1 LNIANT
7 QKNRG
12 AGQLARYLHSR
23 YPGAKFFSAY
33 EAGFCG
39 TSAHHD
45 LCKVGI
51 HNMIIHPAD
60 LPQTDKQKKT
70 RPRADGKVSKAIQ
83 FGRLNHGGEI
93 EILINTIRY
102 FSRIAIAVI
111 HPN

>member
-1 LNIANT
+1 MNIANT

-45 LCKVGI
+45 LCKAGI

-60 LPQTDKQKKT
+60 LSQTDKQKKT
-70 RPRADGKVSKAIQ
+70 KTD
-83 FGRLNHGGEI
+83 LHD
-93 EILINTIRY
+93 
-102 FSRIAIAVI
+102 SRAIARYQTPGRQKFLKMTLEVPVLSSSALPFTSAI
-111 HPN
+111 T